1 MQAIPKKFSEV
12 ILRETARQK
21 NQVNRS
27 KLCGTIPPSTQDA
40 APKGR
45 PGSHVKEPSM
55 SVFSLPISA
64 VSSTNGPASAL
75 GSLFSQAPAAASPDN
90 APSFAQMLENA
101 FGQVNGLQ
109 NTAAKK
115 AQDFARGKTSDVHSV
130 MIAGE
135 QATLALQLT
144 TQIRNKAV
152 DAYQEVMRVSM

>member
-1 MQAIPKKFSEV
+1 
-12 ILRETARQK
+12 
-21 NQVNRS
+21 
-27 KLCGTIPPSTQDA
+27 
-40 APKGR
+40 
-45 PGSHVKEPSM
+45 M

-64 VSSTNGPASAL
+64 VSSAATSANGPASAL
-75 GSLFSQAPAAASPDN
+75 GSLFGQAPAASAASPDS

-109 NTAAKK
+109 NTAAQK

>member
-1 MQAIPKKFSEV
+1 
-12 ILRETARQK
+12 
-21 NQVNRS
+21 
-27 KLCGTIPPSTQDA
+27 
-40 APKGR
+40 
-45 PGSHVKEPSM
+45 M

-64 VSSTNGPASAL
+64 VSSAATPANGPASAL
-75 GSLFSQAPAAASPDN
+75 GSLFSQAPAASTAADAS
-90 APSFAQMLENA
+90 PSFAQMLENA

-109 NTAAKK
+109 VNAAQK

>member
-1 MQAIPKKFSEV
+1 
-12 ILRETARQK
+12 
-21 NQVNRS
+21 
-27 KLCGTIPPSTQDA
+27 
-40 APKGR
+40 
-45 PGSHVKEPSM
+45 M

-64 VSSTNGPASAL
+64 VSSANGPASAL
-75 GSLFSQAPAAASPDN
+75 GGLFSQAPAAAASPDN

-109 NTAAKK
+109 NTAAQK